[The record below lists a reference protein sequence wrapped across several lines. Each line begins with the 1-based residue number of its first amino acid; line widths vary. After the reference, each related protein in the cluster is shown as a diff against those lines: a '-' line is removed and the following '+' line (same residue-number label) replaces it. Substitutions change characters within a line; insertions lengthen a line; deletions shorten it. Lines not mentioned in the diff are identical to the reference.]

1 MSCELQVASYELR
14 VESLKARVKT
24 QNCEFKI
31 HELQVQIRELQVQI
45 HGVTSSNSQ
54 VTRFKSTSLIIIK
67 SMKTQVISLKSSSFP
82 KIISPKLFDNSWGNS
97 YVQFRVKIYFMFPL
111 LHGYGFRRKLNE
123 QTLTLK
129 EEA

>member
-82 KIISPKLFDNSWGNS
+82 KIISPKLFDNSWDNS